1 MTNPDNRW
9 VETRLLRIAASL
21 VGAGSVVTA
30 LLFDIRQASS
40 FLCGGILAGVS
51 VLWLRKVLNAIV
63 LQDSKASKRHALAGF
78 ALRLL
83 LIPLGLYVMIRFLF
97 LGVAAAVA
105 GFAACHC
112 SIFVEGILEAL
123 LPDGSG
129 KNARAE

>member
-1 MTNPDNRW
+1 MINPENRGL
-9 VETRLLRIAASL
+9 EHRLLKIAAWL
-21 VGAGSVVTA
+21 VAAGSILTV
-30 LLFDIRQASS
+30 LLFGVRQAAS
-40 FLCGGILAGVS
+40 FACGGALAGIS
-51 VLWLRKVLNAIV
+51 IFWLRGGLNAVV
-63 LQDSKASKRHALAGF
+63 LQDHKASKRRVLAGF

-123 LPDGSG
+123 DSGSG
-129 KNARAE
+129 NNARAK